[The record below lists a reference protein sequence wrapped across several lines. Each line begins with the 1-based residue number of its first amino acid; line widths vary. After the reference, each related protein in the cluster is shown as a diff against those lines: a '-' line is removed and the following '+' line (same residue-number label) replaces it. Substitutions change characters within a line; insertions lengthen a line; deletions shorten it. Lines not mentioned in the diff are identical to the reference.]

1 MLPSMKLTSARTVRF
16 LAISALLAPASAL
29 AQQAQAE
36 PQAPATEQAAAP
48 SSATELDAV
57 EVRGEYIPEP
67 MLASPAIMTHVSKQD
82 LERQG
87 DSTAADALARVAGLS
102 VNQGKYGYVRGLNER
117 YSSALLN
124 NSPLPS
130 PEPLTRVVTRTL
142 FPPHAPQTNEVKKK
156 ERNRAP
162 K

>member
-1 MLPSMKLTSARTVRF
+1 MKLTSARTGLF

-67 MLASPAIMTHVSKQD
+67 MFASPAIMTHVSKQD

-102 VNQGKYGYVRGLNER
+102 LNPGKYVYVRGLNDR
-117 YSSALLN
+117 LPSALLN
-124 NSPLPS
+124 HS
-130 PEPLTRVVTRTL
+130 
-142 FPPHAPQTNEVKKK
+142 PPHSPHPPHPVG
-156 ERNRAP
+156 P
-162 K
+162 

>member
-1 MLPSMKLTSARTVRF
+1 MRLTSARTGLF

-57 EVRGEYIPEP
+57 EVRGEYIPVP

-82 LERQG
+82 PERQG
-87 DSTAADALARVAGLS
+87 DSNAADALTRVAGIS
-102 VNQGKYGYVRGLNER
+102 ANQGTSAYVRGITDR
-117 YSSALLN
+117 YSY
-124 NSPLPS
+124 
-130 PEPLTRVVTRTL
+130 EP
-142 FPPHAPQTNEVKKK
+142 
-156 ERNRAP
+156 
-162 K
+162 

>member
-1 MLPSMKLTSARTVRF
+1 MKRPGNASAFPGGERGQGPRHRPFVNAAVRPRHWLVGRSEPMERMPSMKPTSARTGPHTGVF

-67 MLASPAIMTHVSKQD
+67 KLASPAIMTHVSKQD

-87 DSTAADALARVAGLS
+87 DSTAADALARVAGIKI
-102 VNQGKYGYVRGLNER
+102 G
-117 YSSALLN
+117 
-124 NSPLPS
+124 
-130 PEPLTRVVTRTL
+130 
-142 FPPHAPQTNEVKKK
+142 
-156 ERNRAP
+156 RAHV
-162 K
+162 